1 MQAKTSGARSIHRN
15 HGQQNVVAEDILRRY
30 LGGEGRALPGGGFH
44 PVLRNHIHSVPRER
58 LLQWPVAPSVYS
70 EAFGRNT
77 TFRFHFLN
85 SVKKGD
91 GIYNLVVIGAGTAG
105 LVTAAGSVA
114 LGARVALVERNQMGG
129 DCLNFGCV
137 PSKALISSTRLL
149 HRIRHAQP
157 WGIEASEPVF
167 NFQTVF
173 AKMRAA
179 RAELAP
185 LDSQER
191 FESLGVDVFR
201 GEATFLSPQALVIGD
216 EKLRARHFVIATG
229 SRAAIP
235 PVIAASRVPYFT
247 NETIFDELK
256 EKPKSLLI
264 VGGGPIGC
272 ELGQMFGR
280 LGVKVTIVQRGP
292 RLLSKE
298 DPAASEFVQARL
310 EAEDVRIQLGFEIEE
325 ATETARGV
333 TLRAAGHS
341 VSASALLI
349 AAGRQPN
356 VEKLNLSQANV
367 SFTEHGVTVNDYL
380 ETSQPGIY
388 AIGDI
393 VGQLQFTHV
402 ADYHARIAI
411 RNTLVPFSFLRQK
424 VDYSVVPWCT
434 YLDPEVATV
443 GLTESRA
450 TKGGIKYDLIE
461 QEMKAVDRAV
471 VERAEAG
478 FARVLVK
485 HGSDEILGAT
495 IVGEHAG
502 ELIQQ
507 FVLAMK
513 HGIGLKQIASTI
525 YAYPTFASLVLKS
538 AEKFN
543 RKRLTPR
550 ARAITGWLYRRS
562 RKE

>member
-1 MQAKTSGARSIHRN
+1 
-15 HGQQNVVAEDILRRY
+15 
-30 LGGEGRALPGGGFH
+30 
-44 PVLRNHIHSVPRER
+44 
-58 LLQWPVAPSVYS
+58 
-70 EAFGRNT
+70 
-77 TFRFHFLN
+77 
-85 SVKKGD
+85 VKKGK
-91 GIYNLVVIGAGTAG
+91 GVYNLVVIGAGTAG

-114 LGARVALVERNQMGG
+114 LGARVALVERHKMGG

-137 PSKALISSTRLL
+137 PSKALISSARLL
-149 HRIRHAQP
+149 HRMRQAQR
-157 WGIEASEPVF
+157 WGINASEPAFDF
-167 NFQTVF
+167 NAIFS
-173 AKMRAA
+173 KMRMA

-201 GEATFLSPQALVIGD
+201 GEATFLSPAELTVGAAT
-216 EKLRARHFVIATG
+216 LRARHFIIATG
-229 SRAAIP
+229 SHAAIP
-235 PVIAASRVPYFT
+235 PAIGASRVPYFT

-256 EKPKSLLI
+256 EKPESLLI
-264 VGGGPIGC
+264 IGGGPIGC
-272 ELGQMFGR
+272 ELSQMFAR
-280 LGVKVTIVQRGP
+280 LGVKVTLLQRGS
-292 RLLSKE
+292 RLLKKE
-298 DPAASEFVQARL
+298 DPVVSEFVQAAL
-310 EAEDVRIQLGFEIEE
+310 KAEGVCILTRFEVEE
-325 ATETARGV
+325 VKETARGL
-333 TLRAAGHS
+333 TLR
-341 VSASALLI
+341 SADQSISGSTLLI
-349 AAGRQPN
+349 ASGRQPN
-356 VEKLNLSQANV
+356 VENLNLQKANV
-367 SFTEHGVTVNDYL
+367 SFTERGVSVDKYL

-388 AIGDI
+388 AIGDV

-402 ADYHARIAI
+402 ADYHARIVI

-443 GLTESRA
+443 GLTESQAKER
-450 TKGGIKYDLIE
+450 GIDYDLIE

-471 VERAEAG
+471 VERTDDG

-485 HGSDEILGAT
+485 RGSDKILGAT

-502 ELIQQ
+502 ELIQE

-550 ARAITGWLYRRS
+550 ARKITGWLYERERN
-562 RKE
+562 

>member
-1 MQAKTSGARSIHRN
+1 M
-15 HGQQNVVAEDILRRY
+15 
-30 LGGEGRALPGGGFH
+30 
-44 PVLRNHIHSVPRER
+44 
-58 LLQWPVAPSVYS
+58 
-70 EAFGRNT
+70 
-77 TFRFHFLN
+77 
-85 SVKKGD
+85 VKKGD
-91 GIYNLVVIGAGTAG
+91 GLYNVVVVGAGTAG

-114 LGARVALVERNQMGG
+114 LGARVALIERHKMGG

-137 PSKALISSTRLL
+137 PSKALISSARLL
-149 HRIRHAQP
+149 HRMRHAQP
-157 WGIEASEPVF
+157 WGINASEPAFDF
-167 NFQTVF
+167 NAVF
-173 AKMRAA
+173 AQMRTA

-201 GEATFLSPQALVIGD
+201 GEATFLSPTELMVGD
-216 EKLRARHFVIATG
+216 QKLRTRHVIIATG

-235 PVIAASRVPYFT
+235 PAIGASRVPYFT

-256 EKPKSLLI
+256 EKPESLLI

-280 LGVKVTIVQRGP
+280 LGVKVTIVQRGS
-292 RLLSKE
+292 RLLKKE
-298 DPAASEFVQARL
+298 DPAVSEFVQAVL
-310 EAEDVRIQLGFEIEE
+310 EAEGVRILTRFEVEE
-325 ATETARGV
+325 ANETEGGV
-333 TLRAAGHS
+333 TLRGGDQRI
-341 VSASALLI
+341 SASALLV
-349 AAGRQPN
+349 ASGRRPN
-356 VEKLNLSQANV
+356 VENLNLRKANV
-367 SFTEHGVTVNDYL
+367 SFTERGVTVDKYL

-388 AIGDI
+388 AIGDV

-443 GLTESRA
+443 GLTESQAKERG
-450 TKGGIKYDLIE
+450 TDYELIE

-471 VERAEAG
+471 VERTDAG

-485 HGSDEILGAT
+485 RGSDKILGAT

-502 ELIQQ
+502 ELIQE

-543 RKRLTPR
+543 KKRLTPR
-550 ARAITGWLYRRS
+550 ARRITGWLYERR
-562 RKE
+562 RN

>member
-1 MQAKTSGARSIHRN
+1 
-15 HGQQNVVAEDILRRY
+15 
-30 LGGEGRALPGGGFH
+30 
-44 PVLRNHIHSVPRER
+44 
-58 LLQWPVAPSVYS
+58 
-70 EAFGRNT
+70 
-77 TFRFHFLN
+77 
-85 SVKKGD
+85 VKKGD
-91 GIYNLVVIGAGTAG
+91 GAYNLVVIGAGTAG

-114 LGARVALVERNQMGG
+114 LGARVALIERHKMGG

-137 PSKALISSTRLL
+137 SSKALISSARLV
-149 HRIRHAQP
+149 HRMRHAQS
-157 WGIEASEPVF
+157 WGIDASEPAF
-167 NFQTVF
+167 DFDAVF
-173 AKMRAA
+173 AQMRAV

-201 GEATFLSPQALVIGD
+201 GEATFLSPEELMVGD
-216 EKLRARHFVIATG
+216 KKLRGRHFVIATG

-235 PVIAASRVPYFT
+235 PAVDASRIPYFT

-256 EKPKSLLI
+256 EKPESLLI

-280 LGVKVTIVQRGP
+280 LGVKVTLIQRGS
-292 RLLSKE
+292 RLLKKE
-298 DPAASEFVQARL
+298 DPALSEFVQGIL
-310 EAEDVRIQLGFEIEE
+310 EADGIRILTRFEVEE
-325 ATETARGV
+325 ANETEGGV
-333 TLRAAGHS
+333 TLRSGDQRI
-341 VSASALLI
+341 SASALLV
-349 AAGRQPN
+349 ASGRRPN
-356 VEKLNLSQANV
+356 VENLNLRKANV
-367 SFTEHGVTVNDYL
+367 SFTERGVTIDEYL
-380 ETSQPGIY
+380 ETSQHGIY

-450 TKGGIKYDLIE
+450 KERGIEYELIE
-461 QEMKAVDRAV
+461 QEMQAVDRAV
-471 VERAEAG
+471 VERADAG

-485 HGSDEILGAT
+485 RGSDKILGAT

-502 ELIQQ
+502 ELIQE

-525 YAYPTFASLVLKS
+525 HAYPTFASLVLKS
-538 AEKFN
+538 AEKFDK
-543 RKRLTPR
+543 KRLTRR
-550 ARAITGWLYRRS
+550 ARKITGWLYERERN
-562 RKE
+562 

>member
-1 MQAKTSGARSIHRN
+1 
-15 HGQQNVVAEDILRRY
+15 V
-30 LGGEGRALPGGGFH
+30 
-44 PVLRNHIHSVPRER
+44 
-58 LLQWPVAPSVYS
+58 
-70 EAFGRNT
+70 
-77 TFRFHFLN
+77 
-85 SVKKGD
+85 VKKGD
-91 GIYNLVVIGAGTAG
+91 GVYNLVVIGAGTAG

-114 LGARVALVERNQMGG
+114 LGARVALIERNKMGG

-137 PSKALISSTRLL
+137 PSKALISSARLL
-149 HRIRHAQP
+149 HRMRHAQR
-157 WGIEASEPVF
+157 WGINASEPAFDF
-167 NFQTVF
+167 NAIFS
-173 AKMRAA
+173 KMRMA
-179 RAELAP
+179 RDELAP
-185 LDSQER
+185 LDSQQR

-201 GEATFLSPQALVIGD
+201 GEATFLSPVELAVGD
-216 EKLRARHFVIATG
+216 QKLRARHFVIATG
-229 SRAAIP
+229 SHAAIP
-235 PVIAASRVPYFT
+235 PAIGASRVPYFT

-256 EKPKSLLI
+256 EKPESLLI

-280 LGVKVTIVQRGP
+280 LGVKVTLIQRGS
-292 RLLSKE
+292 RLLKKE
-298 DPAASEFVQARL
+298 DPAVSEFVQAAL
-310 EAEDVRIQLGFEIEE
+310 DAEGVRILTRFEVEE
-325 ATETARGV
+325 AKETAGAI
-333 TLRAAGHS
+333 TLRGAGQS
-341 VSASALLI
+341 VSGGALLV

-356 VEKLNLSQANV
+356 VENLNLRKANV
-367 SFTEHGVTVNDYL
+367 SFTERGVTVDKYL

-388 AIGDI
+388 AAGDV

-402 ADYHARIAI
+402 ADYHAEIAI

-450 TKGGIKYDLIE
+450 KERGTDYELIE

-471 VERAEAG
+471 VERTDAG

-485 HGSDEILGAT
+485 RGSDKILGAT

-502 ELIQQ
+502 ELIQE

-543 RKRLTPR
+543 KKRLTPR
-550 ARAITGWLYRRS
+550 ARKITGWLYERDRN
-562 RKE
+562 

>member
-1 MQAKTSGARSIHRN
+1 M
-15 HGQQNVVAEDILRRY
+15 
-30 LGGEGRALPGGGFH
+30 
-44 PVLRNHIHSVPRER
+44 
-58 LLQWPVAPSVYS
+58 
-70 EAFGRNT
+70 
-77 TFRFHFLN
+77 
-85 SVKKGD
+85 KKGD
-91 GIYNLVVIGAGTAG
+91 GLYNVVVVGAGTAG

-114 LGARVALVERNQMGG
+114 LGARVALIERHKMGG

-137 PSKALISSTRLL
+137 PSKALISSARLL
-149 HRIRHAQP
+149 HRMRHAQP
-157 WGIEASEPVF
+157 WGINASEPVF
-167 NFQTVF
+167 DFNAVF
-173 AKMRAA
+173 TQMRRA

-185 LDSQER
+185 FDSQER

-201 GEATFLSPQALVIGD
+201 GEAAFLSPTELMVGDQRLRTRHVI
-216 EKLRARHFVIATG
+216 IATG

-235 PVIAASRVPYFT
+235 PAIGTGRVPYFT

-256 EKPKSLLI
+256 EKPESLLI

-280 LGVKVTIVQRGP
+280 LGVKVTIVQRGS
-292 RLLSKE
+292 RLLKKE
-298 DPAASEFVQARL
+298 DSSVSEFVQAAL
-310 EAEDVRIQLGFEIEE
+310 EAEGVRILKRFEVEE
-325 ATETARGV
+325 ANETEGGV
-333 TLRAAGHS
+333 TLRGGDQRI
-341 VSASALLI
+341 SASALLV
-349 AAGRQPN
+349 ASGRRPN
-356 VEKLNLSQANV
+356 VENLNLRRANV
-367 SFTEHGVTVNDYL
+367 SFTERGVTVDKYL

-388 AIGDI
+388 AIGDV

-443 GLTESRA
+443 GLTESQAKERG
-450 TKGGIKYDLIE
+450 TDYELIE

-471 VERAEAG
+471 VERTDTG

-485 HGSDEILGAT
+485 RGSDKILGAT

-502 ELIQQ
+502 ELIQE

-543 RKRLTPR
+543 KKRLTPR
-550 ARAITGWLYRRS
+550 ARKITGWLYERERN
-562 RKE
+562 

>member
-1 MQAKTSGARSIHRN
+1 MAH
-15 HGQQNVVAEDILRRY
+15 
-30 LGGEGRALPGGGFH
+30 
-44 PVLRNHIHSVPRER
+44 
-58 LLQWPVAPSVYS
+58 PVAPSNV
-70 EAFGRNT
+70 
-77 TFRFHFLN
+77 
-85 SVKKGD
+85 VKKGD
-91 GIYNLVVIGAGTAG
+91 GVYNLVVIGAGTAG

-114 LGARVALVERNQMGG
+114 LGARVALIERNKMGG

-137 PSKALISSTRLL
+137 PSKALISSARLL
-149 HRIRHAQP
+149 HRMRHAQR
-157 WGIEASEPVF
+157 WGIDASEPAFDF
-167 NFQTVF
+167 NAVF
-173 AKMRAA
+173 AQMRTA

-201 GEATFLSPQALVIGD
+201 GEATFLSPEELMVGD
-216 EKLRARHFVIATG
+216 KRLRARHFVIATG

-235 PVIAASRVPYFT
+235 PAIGAGRVPYFT

-256 EKPKSLLI
+256 EKPESLLI

-280 LGVKVTIVQRGP
+280 LGVKVTLVQRGS
-292 RLLSKE
+292 RLLKKE
-298 DPAASEFVQARL
+298 DPAVSEFVQATL
-310 EAEDVRIQLGFEIEE
+310 EAEGVRILTRFEVEE
-325 ATETARGV
+325 AKETAGAV
-333 TLRAAGHS
+333 TLRGAGQS
-341 VSASALLI
+341 VSGSTLLI
-349 AAGRQPN
+349 AAGRRPN
-356 VEKLNLSQANV
+356 VDNLNLRKANV
-367 SFTEHGVTVNDYL
+367 SFTERGVTVDEYL
-380 ETSQPGIY
+380 ETSRPGIY
-388 AIGDI
+388 AVGDI

-443 GLTESRA
+443 GLTESQAKERR
-450 TKGGIKYDLIE
+450 TDYELIE

-471 VERAEAG
+471 VERTDAG

-485 HGSDEILGAT
+485 RGSDKILGAT

-502 ELIQQ
+502 ELIQE

-543 RKRLTPR
+543 KKRLTPR
-550 ARAITGWLYRRS
+550 ARKITGWLYERERN
-562 RKE
+562 

>member
-1 MQAKTSGARSIHRN
+1 
-15 HGQQNVVAEDILRRY
+15 V
-30 LGGEGRALPGGGFH
+30 
-44 PVLRNHIHSVPRER
+44 
-58 LLQWPVAPSVYS
+58 
-70 EAFGRNT
+70 
-77 TFRFHFLN
+77 
-85 SVKKGD
+85 VKKGA
-91 GIYNLVVIGAGTAG
+91 GVYNLVVIGAGTAG

-114 LGARVALVERNQMGG
+114 LGARVALVERHKMGG

-137 PSKALISSTRLL
+137 PSKALISSARLL
-149 HRIRHAQP
+149 HRMRHAQR
-157 WGIEASEPVF
+157 WGIDSSDPAFDF
-167 NFQTVF
+167 NAVF
-173 AKMRAA
+173 AQMRTT

-201 GEATFLSPQALVIGD
+201 GEAIFLSPSELTVGKQT
-216 EKLRARHFVIATG
+216 LRARHFVIAAG

-235 PVIAASRVPYFT
+235 PAIGASRVSYFT

-256 EKPKSLLI
+256 EKPESLLI
-264 VGGGPIGC
+264 IGGGPIGC
-272 ELGQMFGR
+272 ELAQMFAR
-280 LGVKVTIVQRGP
+280 LGVKVTLLQRGP
-292 RLLSKE
+292 RLLKKE
-298 DPAASEFVQARL
+298 DPAVSEFVQATL
-310 EAEDVRIQLGFEIEE
+310 EAEGVRILTRFEVEE
-325 ATETARGV
+325 AKETAGAVKLRG
-333 TLRAAGHS
+333 AGQS
-341 VSASALLI
+341 VSGSTLLV

-356 VEKLNLSQANV
+356 VENLNLRKANV
-367 SFTEHGVTVNDYL
+367 SFTERGVAVDEYL

-388 AIGDI
+388 AVGDV

-402 ADYHARIAI
+402 ADYHAQIAI

-434 YLDPEVATV
+434 FLDPEVATV
-443 GLTESRA
+443 GLTESQA
-450 TKGGIKYDLIE
+450 KEHGTDYELIE
-461 QEMKAVDRAV
+461 QEMNAVDRAV
-471 VERAEAG
+471 VERTDAG

-485 HGSDEILGAT
+485 RGSDKILGAT

-502 ELIQQ
+502 ELIQE

-543 RKRLTPR
+543 KKRLTPR
-550 ARAITGWLYRRS
+550 ARKLTGWLYERARR
-562 RKE
+562 

>member
-1 MQAKTSGARSIHRN
+1 MAYT
-15 HGQQNVVAEDILRRY
+15 
-30 LGGEGRALPGGGFH
+30 
-44 PVLRNHIHSVPRER
+44 
-58 LLQWPVAPSVYS
+58 VAPSDV
-70 EAFGRNT
+70 
-77 TFRFHFLN
+77 
-85 SVKKGD
+85 VKKGE
-91 GIYNLVVIGAGTAG
+91 GVYNLVVIGAGSAG

-114 LGARVALVERNQMGG
+114 LGARVALIERHKMGG

-137 PSKALISSTRLL
+137 PSKALISSARLL
-149 HRIRHAQP
+149 HRMRHAQR
-157 WGIEASEPVF
+157 WGLNASDPGFDF
-167 NFQTVF
+167 NAIFS
-173 AKMRAA
+173 KMRMV
-179 RAELAP
+179 RDELAP

-201 GEATFLSPQALVIGD
+201 GEATFLSPVELTVGD
-216 EKLRARHFVIATG
+216 EILRARHFVIAAG
-229 SRAAIP
+229 SHAAIP
-235 PVIAASRVPYFT
+235 PAIGASRVPYFT

-256 EKPKSLLI
+256 KKPESLLI

-272 ELGQMFGR
+272 ELGQMFAR
-280 LGVKVTIVQRGP
+280 LGVKVTLVQRGS
-292 RLLSKE
+292 RLLKKE
-298 DPAASEFVQARL
+298 DPAVSQFVQAAL
-310 EAEDVRIQLGFEIEE
+310 QAEGVRILTRFEVEE
-325 ATETARGV
+325 AKETAGGL
-333 TLRAAGHS
+333 TLRS
-341 VSASALLI
+341 VDQSISGSALLV

-356 VEKLNLSQANV
+356 VENLNLRKANV
-367 SFTEHGVTVNDYL
+367 SFTERGVAVDEYL

-388 AIGDI
+388 AVGDV

-402 ADYHARIAI
+402 ADYHAQIAI

-443 GLTESRA
+443 GLTESQAKERG
-450 TKGGIKYDLIE
+450 TDYELIE
-461 QEMKAVDRAV
+461 QKMKAVDRAV
-471 VERAEAG
+471 VERTDAG

-485 HGSDEILGAT
+485 PGSDKILGAT

-502 ELIQQ
+502 ELIQE

-543 RKRLTPR
+543 KKRLTPR
-550 ARAITGWLYRRS
+550 ARKITGWLYARERN
-562 RKE
+562 

>member
-1 MQAKTSGARSIHRN
+1 M
-15 HGQQNVVAEDILRRY
+15 
-30 LGGEGRALPGGGFH
+30 
-44 PVLRNHIHSVPRER
+44 
-58 LLQWPVAPSVYS
+58 
-70 EAFGRNT
+70 
-77 TFRFHFLN
+77 
-85 SVKKGD
+85 VKKGD
-91 GIYNLVVIGAGTAG
+91 GVYNLVVIGAGTAG

-114 LGARVALVERNQMGG
+114 LGARVALIERNKMGG

-137 PSKALISSTRLL
+137 PSKALISSARLL
-149 HRIRHAQP
+149 HRMRHALR
-157 WGIEASEPVF
+157 WGIDASEPVF
-167 NFQTVF
+167 DFNEIFS
-173 AKMRAA
+173 KLRMA

-191 FESLGVDVFR
+191 FESLGVDVFQD
-201 GEATFLSPQALVIGD
+201 EATFLSPVELAVGD

-229 SRAAIP
+229 SHAAIP
-235 PVIAASRVPYFT
+235 PAIGASRVPYFT

-256 EKPKSLLI
+256 EKPESLLI

-280 LGVKVTIVQRGP
+280 VGVKVTLIQRGS
-292 RLLSKE
+292 RLLKKE
-298 DPAASEFVQARL
+298 DPAVSEFVQATL
-310 EAEDVRIQLGFEIEE
+310 EAEGVRILTRFEVEE
-325 ATETARGV
+325 AKETAGAI
-333 TLRAAGHS
+333 TLRGAGQS
-341 VSASALLI
+341 VSGSALLI

-356 VEKLNLSQANV
+356 VENLNLRKANV
-367 SFTEHGVTVNDYL
+367 SFTERGVTVDEYL

-388 AIGDI
+388 AAGDV

-402 ADYHARIAI
+402 ADYHAEIAI

-443 GLTESRA
+443 GLTEIQAKERG
-450 TKGGIKYDLIE
+450 TDYELIE

-471 VERAEAG
+471 VERTDAG

-485 HGSDEILGAT
+485 RGSDKILGAT

-502 ELIQQ
+502 ELIQE

-543 RKRLTPR
+543 KKRLTPR
-550 ARAITGWLYRRS
+550 ARKITGWLYARERN
-562 RKE
+562 

>member
-1 MQAKTSGARSIHRN
+1 
-15 HGQQNVVAEDILRRY
+15 V
-30 LGGEGRALPGGGFH
+30 
-44 PVLRNHIHSVPRER
+44 
-58 LLQWPVAPSVYS
+58 
-70 EAFGRNT
+70 
-77 TFRFHFLN
+77 
-85 SVKKGD
+85 VKKGD
-91 GIYNLVVIGAGTAG
+91 GVYNLVVIGAGTAG

-114 LGARVALVERNQMGG
+114 LGARVALIERNKMGG

-137 PSKALISSTRLL
+137 PSKALISSARLL
-149 HRIRHAQP
+149 HRMRHAQR
-157 WGIEASEPVF
+157 WGINASEPAFDF
-167 NFQTVF
+167 NAIFS
-173 AKMRAA
+173 KMRMA
-179 RAELAP
+179 RDELAP
-185 LDSQER
+185 LDSQQR

-201 GEATFLSPQALVIGD
+201 GEATFLSPVELAVGD
-216 EKLRARHFVIATG
+216 QKLRARHFVIATG
-229 SRAAIP
+229 SHAAIP
-235 PVIAASRVPYFT
+235 PAIGASRVPYFT

-256 EKPKSLLI
+256 EKPESLLI

-280 LGVKVTIVQRGP
+280 LGVKVTLIQRGS
-292 RLLSKE
+292 RLLKKE
-298 DPAASEFVQARL
+298 DPAVSEFVQAAL
-310 EAEDVRIQLGFEIEE
+310 DAEGVRILTRFEVEE
-325 ATETARGV
+325 AKETAGAI
-333 TLRAAGHS
+333 TLRRAGQS
-341 VSASALLI
+341 VSGGALLV

-356 VEKLNLSQANV
+356 VENLNLRKANV
-367 SFTEHGVTVNDYL
+367 SFTERGVTVDKYL

-388 AIGDI
+388 AAGDV

-402 ADYHARIAI
+402 ADYHAEIAI

-450 TKGGIKYDLIE
+450 KERGTDYELIE

-471 VERAEAG
+471 VERTDAG

-485 HGSDEILGAT
+485 RGSDKILGAT

-502 ELIQQ
+502 ELIQE

-543 RKRLTPR
+543 KKRLTPR
-550 ARAITGWLYRRS
+550 ARKITGWLYERDRN
-562 RKE
+562 

>member
-1 MQAKTSGARSIHRN
+1 
-15 HGQQNVVAEDILRRY
+15 
-30 LGGEGRALPGGGFH
+30 
-44 PVLRNHIHSVPRER
+44 
-58 LLQWPVAPSVYS
+58 
-70 EAFGRNT
+70 
-77 TFRFHFLN
+77 
-85 SVKKGD
+85 
-91 GIYNLVVIGAGTAG
+91 
-105 LVTAAGSVA
+105 
-114 LGARVALVERNQMGG
+114 MGG

-137 PSKALISSTRLL
+137 PSKALISSARLL
-149 HRIRHAQP
+149 HRMRHAQR
-157 WGIEASEPVF
+157 WGIDASEPAFDF
-167 NFQTVF
+167 NAVF
-173 AKMRAA
+173 AQMRTA

-201 GEATFLSPQALVIGD
+201 GEATFLSPEELMVGD

-229 SRAAIP
+229 SHAAIP
-235 PVIAASRVPYFT
+235 PAIGASRVSYFT

-256 EKPKSLLI
+256 EKPESLLI

-280 LGVKVTIVQRGP
+280 LGVKVTLIQRGS
-292 RLLSKE
+292 RLLKKE
-298 DPAASEFVQARL
+298 DPAVSEFVQATL
-310 EAEDVRIQLGFEIEE
+310 EAEGVRILTRFEVEE
-325 ATETARGV
+325 AKETAGAV
-333 TLRAAGHS
+333 TLRGAGQS
-341 VSASALLI
+341 VSGSTLLI

-356 VEKLNLSQANV
+356 VENLNLRKANV
-367 SFTEHGVTVNDYL
+367 SFTERGVAVDEYL

-388 AIGDI
+388 AVGDV

-402 ADYHARIAI
+402 ADYHAQIAI

-443 GLTESRA
+443 GLTESQAKERG
-450 TKGGIKYDLIE
+450 TDYELIE

-471 VERAEAG
+471 VERTDAG

-485 HGSDEILGAT
+485 RGSDKILGAT

-502 ELIQQ
+502 ELIQE

-543 RKRLTPR
+543 KKRLTPR
-550 ARAITGWLYRRS
+550 ARKITGWLYERERN
-562 RKE
+562 